1 MQSQQ
6 WLSIYL
12 SCAEGDDAAD
22 RIVGRDAN
30 RHAVTGDDFDAEAPH
45 PAAQLG
51 EHFMTGIT
59 LDPIQPAGM
68 HRHHRSLHV
77 D

>member
-1 MQSQQ
+1 MQSHQLVR
-6 WLSIYL
+6 LSR
-12 SCAEGDDAAD
+12 AEGNDAAD
-22 RIVGRDAN
+22 RIVRRDAN
-30 RHAVTGDDFDAEAPH
+30 RHAVTGNDLDAETPH

-59 LDPIQPAGM
+59 LHSIQPAGM
-68 HRHHRSLHV
+68 HRHYGSLHV